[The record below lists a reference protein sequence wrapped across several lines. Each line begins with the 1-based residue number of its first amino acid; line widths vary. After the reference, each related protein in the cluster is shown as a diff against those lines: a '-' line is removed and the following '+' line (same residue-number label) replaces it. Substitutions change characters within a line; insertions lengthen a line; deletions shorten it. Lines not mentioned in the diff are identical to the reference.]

1 MDNELVLFS
10 LKDREK
16 PEVDKLF
23 TQLKTSNDVLYRF
36 LISELQ
42 KDSLLEIRKDILDYI
57 AENAANFGKNH
68 KYMFNLAGIICNI
81 KIMPEHIEW
90 IDSYLKRKENLDNV
104 DDFFIMFS
112 EAVERNMP
120 LNEIK
125 KLFEKETDELII
137 YDKILNY
144 NTDTA
149 EIDGENMP
157 NEEKVNAKEIAID
170 AKKSIAND
178 NKTVYEK
185 RESDYAEMFHSLIT
199 VMSKKD
205 DSDNEVYSVDDN
217 FKKIAAK
224 FQLATSELIAYA
236 SEVVHAMECKREEN
250 ERLNAL
256 LTIQQR
262 VLSGQQDKINELR
275 MQIANL
281 NSRIQNAEK
290 KEMRRKAIDQKISE
304 LQNLTINEH
313 KDGDYS
319 YLYDFEENCTTD
331 RR

>member
-57 AENAANFGKNH
+57 AENAANFEKNH

-157 NEEKVNAKEIAID
+157 NEEKVNAKEIVID
-170 AKKSIAND
+170 DKKSIAND

>member
-1 MDNELVLFS
+1 MS
-10 LKDREK
+10 
-16 PEVDKLF
+16 
-23 TQLKTSNDVLYRF
+23 
-36 LISELQ
+36 
-42 KDSLLEIRKDILDYI
+42 
-57 AENAANFGKNH
+57 
-68 KYMFNLAGIICNI
+68 
-81 KIMPEHIEW
+81 EHIEW

-149 EIDGENMP
+149 EIDDENMP
-157 NEEKVNAKEIAID
+157 NEEKVNAKEIVID